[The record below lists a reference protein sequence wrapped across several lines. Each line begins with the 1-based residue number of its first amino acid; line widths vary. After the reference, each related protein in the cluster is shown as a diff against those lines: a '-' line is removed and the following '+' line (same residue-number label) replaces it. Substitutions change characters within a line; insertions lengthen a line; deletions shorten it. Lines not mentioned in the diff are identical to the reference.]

1 MRRCNPYDGT
11 CECRS
16 GFGGRRCNECQTNF
30 WGNPNVECYPCEC
43 DVIGSASQQC
53 DRETGVCVCHRGIG
67 GEKCDQCDRG
77 YHGDAPQCSPCG
89 ECFDNWDL
97 ISSGL
102 GNKTNAVIDEASRIQ
117 KVGTSGVYSQ
127 EFDDMEKSLNDVK
140 ALIGNTTIRGQDLDA
155 LNVLA
160 AGLEKNISESGKR
173 LESVDNLLENVGQRV
188 NLGDV
193 ALKGLKNRTDGLHE
207 AASGLRENATRLQEE
222 NVQGALNVTQQM
234 AEQSRQAERTANDTD
249 NVLADAERFRK
260 HTENLLAKNRA
271 TVDEAQQRNEESL
284 VELSEKLEAFGTAM
298 PDLNRRMC
306 GDNVT
311 DCSTVCGGA
320 GCGFCGGLSCDAGA
334 VTKANQALD
343 VAKQQAAKIK
353 SHKDEAEQLLRN
365 VRISSRLCFSR

>member
-1 MRRCNPYDGT
+1 M
-11 CECRS
+11 
-16 GFGGRRCNECQTNF
+16 
-30 WGNPNVECYPCEC
+30 ECYPCEC

-53 DRETGVCVCHRGIG
+53 NRETGVCICHKGIG

-97 ISSGL
+97 ILDGL
-102 GNKTNAVIDEASRIQ
+102 RNKTSVVIDEASRIQ

-127 EFDDMEKSLNDVK
+127 EFDDMEMSLNEVR
-140 ALIGNTTIRGQDLDA
+140 ALISNTTIRSQDLDA
-155 LNVLA
+155 LNVLV
-160 AGLEKNISESGKR
+160 AGLEKNITESAQH
-173 LESVDNLLENVGQRV
+173 LENVNNLLENVSQRV

-193 ALKGLKNRTDGLHE
+193 ALKGLKNRTNSLHE
-207 AASGLRENATRLQEE
+207 AAAELKENATRLQEE

-234 AEQSRQAERTANDTD
+234 AEQSRQAERMANDTG

-271 TVDEAQQRNEESL
+271 AVDEAQERNKESL
-284 VELSEKLEAFGTAM
+284 VKLNERLKALGTRMPELNLQ
-298 PDLNRRMC
+298 MC

-334 VTKANQALD
+334 ITKANQALD
-343 VAKQQAAKIK
+343 VAKQQATKIK

-365 VRISSRLCFSR
+365 VRTFVYSLLVRSCCQASLFESFLSIY